1 MQTDIFLF
9 LICHKCCIF
18 LNIVWSFTWLKC
30 ILNHIYLFYIMYTL
44 SWLIEQHD
52 VGKKCILIF
61 CFSAIYIEIWKSTG
75 NCSRLLEKLYLE
87 RINHS
92 RRECICI
99 ENTIILK
106 SWKMTL
112 LWWPFLNA
120 THSYRVKQFGEKMKR
135 WLFILGQEPTQTP
148 FTNHNVNR
156 V

>member
-1 MQTDIFLF
+1 MLYFFEHCL
-9 LICHKCCIF
+9 
-18 LNIVWSFTWLKC
+18 
-30 ILNHIYLFYIMYTL
+30 
-44 SWLIEQHD
+44 
-52 VGKKCILIF
+52 
-61 CFSAIYIEIWKSTG
+61 
-75 NCSRLLEKLYLE
+75 KLYMIKMHLE
-87 RINHS
+87 SYLSVLHYVYPVLIDRAARCWKKLHFDILFFCNIYWDMKKYRKLLQITWKAINHS

-106 SWKMTL
+106 SWEMTL